1 MKPRIGLS
9 PTPATHEDRLVDQV
23 NRSYVDAVVRA
34 GGLPLILPVLDPAD
48 ADQVLQTVDG
58 LLLTGG
64 GDVEPLHY
72 GATAVPEVHGIDP
85 GRDAFELALVPAAAA
100 AGIPVLGICRGAQVL
115 NVAMGGTLVQHLPD
129 VSDRPHCLR
138 DRSGEPVHDVGIEA
152 GTRLAGLAGVDRL
165 PVNSLHHQ
173 AVDTLGSGLRAVAW
187 ADDGVVEAIEGVW
200 SRMLGVQW
208 HPELLPGHP
217 AHDGLFRWLVAE
229 ADVAVAAIAPAVVPA
244 AVVPAAAV
252 ATDAMTTD
260 AVATNAVAGDGV
272 AGAVA

>member
-9 PTPATHEDRLVDQV
+9 PTPATHEDRLVEQV

-48 ADQVLQTVDG
+48 AEQVLQTIDG

-64 GDVEPLHY
+64 GDVEPLYY
-72 GATAVPEVHGIDP
+72 GAAAVPEVHGIDA

-100 AGIPVLGICRGAQVL
+100 AGIPVLGICRGAQVI

-129 VSDRPHCLR
+129 VSDQAHCVR
-138 DRSGEPVHDVGIEA
+138 DRSGEPVHGVGIEP
-152 GTRLAGLAGVDRL
+152 GTRLAGIVGADPL

-187 ADDGVVEAIEGVW
+187 AQDGTVEAIESVW
-200 SRMLGVQW
+200 PRMIGVQW
-208 HPELLPGHP
+208 HPELLPGH
-217 AHDGLFRWLVAE
+217 AGHDGLFRWLVAE
-229 ADVAVAAIAPAVVPA
+229 ADVAVAAIAPAVVSA
-244 AVVPAAAV
+244 EAV
-252 ATDAMTTD
+252 AEAVAD
-260 AVATNAVAGDGV
+260 AVA
-272 AGAVA
+272 